1 MTETDFNVYLS
12 LGIILIVIVGVMSHI
27 WRD

>member
-12 LGIILIVIVGVMSHI
+12 LGIVLIVIVGVISHYFSE
-27 WRD
+27 

>member
-12 LGIILIVIVGVMSHI
+12 LGVILIVIVGVISHYFS
-27 WRD
+27 D

>member
-12 LGIILIVIVGVMSHI
+12 LGIILIVIVGVISHYFS
-27 WRD
+27 D

>member
-12 LGIILIVIVGVMSHI
+12 LGIILVVVFGIMSHYFSE
-27 WRD
+27 

>member
-1 MTETDFNVYLS
+1 MTETDFNAYLS